1 MERVLTKLLTKSVP
15 FTFNR
20 YGYYYFSRRVPADL
34 IQHYSY
40 PRIVQGLKTRSAH
53 TAKTRALVAAAKLDE
68 YWSHLRMTD
77 PDLIGRNL
85 LRPGV
90 KTYSRNTQHDVSTAT
105 KADIT
110 LYEALETYLVQKGA
124 NKGKTFH
131 AAAQRACA
139 YLVEACGAKDLAD
152 YSRADALKYR
162 DYLIAKGMAGSSV
175 SRVISS
181 IRAVMNFVISEYA
194 LDLKNPF
201 VGIYHDR
208 LVGVSKRPPIPI
220 EYICKVQQ
228 QCLLLD
234 DDLRWLVAL
243 VSDTGMRL
251 AEVAGL
257 LKSDVIIDEDIPFI
271 RLQPHSWRKLKTSGS
286 KRNVPLV
293 GLSLWAAQR
302 LLEAYPDSIYAFPRY
317 NKTAT
322 TNANSASAA
331 LNKWLHHYVP
341 SGCTMHSFRHSMRDR
356 LRAVE
361 CPADIVDQIGGW
373 ATGGVGQGY
382 GSGYGLEVCD
392 KWMNLILTEELNKS
406 LYQ

>member
-1 MERVLTKLLTKSVP
+1 VLTRLLTKSVP

-34 IQHYSY
+34 MQHYSY
-40 PRIVQGLKTRSAH
+40 PRIVQGLKTKSAH
-53 TAKTRALVAAAKLDE
+53 TAKARALVAAAKLDE

-77 PDLIGRNL
+77 ANLIGQNL
-85 LRPGV
+85 LKSGF
-90 KTYSRNTQHDVSTAT
+90 KSYSRYTQSDASAT
-105 KADIT
+105 SKANIT
-110 LYEALETYLVQKGA
+110 LSEALETYLAQKGS

-139 YLVEACGAKDLAD
+139 YLVEASGAKDLAD

-181 IRAVMNFVISEYA
+181 IRAVMNFAISEYA

-201 VGIYHDR
+201 VGMYHDR
-208 LVGVSKRPPIPI
+208 LAGVSKRLPISI
-220 EYICKVQQ
+220 EDIRKVQQ
-228 QCLLLD
+228 QCLSLN

-251 AEVAGL
+251 AEVSGL
-257 LKSDVIIDEDIPFI
+257 LKTDIILDEDIPFI
-271 RLQPHSWRKLKTSGS
+271 RVQPHSWRKLKTAGS
-286 KRNVPLV
+286 ERDVPLV
-293 GLSLWAAQR
+293 GVSLWAAQR
-302 LLEAYPDSIYAFPRY
+302 LLDACPDSGYAFPRY
-317 NKTAT
+317 NKTT
-322 TNANSASAA
+322 ITNANSASAA
-331 LNKWLHHYVP
+331 LNKWLHPYVP
-341 SGCTMHSFRHSMRDR
+341 NGCTMHSFRHSMRDR

-373 ATGGVGQGY
+373 TTGGVGQGY
-382 GSGYGLEVCD
+382 GSGYSLEVCFR
-392 KWMNLILTEELNKS
+392 WMKKMEGK
-406 LYQ
+406 